1 MKNIKKLVSITVAG
15 LMALSLAG
23 CNLVEKTPEAIQSTV
38 LAKIGN
44 DKITKGQLDERM
56 VPVIDSLK
64 KQYGDDYLKN
74 EQAKE
79 AFKQQQ
85 TQNLDNMVSEKIF
98 LQKAKDLKLVPEE
111 AKLQEEVD
119 AKLKEIKAMYGN
131 DDAQFK
137 EALKAANFTED
148 SVKVYLK
155 DQVIMT
161 KVLDD
166 MFKDIKITDEAI
178 QKYYDENKDQF
189 TQKPGAKLAHILVKT
204 EDEAKDIKNQLNK
217 GAKFEDL
224 AKKYGTDGTKD
235 VGGDL
240 GFIEYDTKDYD
251 ADFMKGAKDLK
262 EGEISGPVKTQHG
275 FHIIRATEIKTEP
288 KVTELSAVKDDIK
301 DYLTT
306 KEKNDVYTKKLEEW
320 KKELKVKMYS
330 EKLDEVNK

>member
-1 MKNIKKLVSITVAG
+1 VKNIKKLVSITVAG

-23 CNLVEKTPEAIQSTV
+23 CNLVEKTPEAIQNTV

-85 TQNLDNMVSEKIF
+85 TQNLDNMVSEKVF
-98 LQKAKDLKLVPEE
+98 LQKAKDLKLIPEE

-251 ADFMKGAKDLK
+251 ADFLKAAKTLK
-262 EGEISGPVKTQHG
+262 EGEISGPVKTQFG

>member
-1 MKNIKKLVSITVAG
+1 MKSVKKIVSITVAG

-23 CNLVEKTPEAIQSTV
+23 CNLVEKTPEAIKNTV
-38 LAKIGN
+38 LAKVGN

-56 VPVIDSLK
+56 VPVVDALK

-74 EQAKE
+74 EQGKE
-79 AFKQQQ
+79 TFKQQQ
-85 TQNLDNMVSEKIF
+85 TQNLDTMISEKIF
-98 LQKAKDLKLVPEE
+98 LKKANDLKLVPEE

-119 AKLKEIKAMYGN
+119 AKLKEIKGMYGN
-131 DDAQFK
+131 DEAQFK

-166 MFKDIKITDEAI
+166 MFKDIKITDEDV
-178 QKYYDENKDQF
+178 QKYYDGNKDQF
-189 TQKPGAKLAHILVKT
+189 TQKPGARLAHILVAT
-204 EDEAKDIKNQLNK
+204 EDEAKNIKSQLDK

-235 VGGDL
+235 KGGDL
-240 GFIEYDTKDYD
+240 GFIEYETKDYD
-251 ADFMKGAKDLK
+251 ADFMKAAKALK
-262 EGEISGPVKTQHG
+262 EGEISGPVKTQFG
-275 FHIIRATEIKTEP
+275 YHIIRATELRTEP

-301 DYLTT
+301 DFLTT
-306 KEKNDVYTKKLEEW
+306 KEKNDIYTKKLEEW
-320 KKELKVKMYS
+320 KKELKVKTYT
-330 EKLDEVNK
+330 EKLDELNK